1 MASKRP
7 ADAPSASIGCHRS
20 LCGSNS
26 GKKRTAPS
34 RSCTLAA
41 VTSSAQ
47 IRPRVSTPRWRLRP
61 LTFFQRHSQEFSQ
74 VRSALFFRR
83 LHRLAVDN
91 NDGGSGFF
99 TRRKA
104 RLAAQRRTLRRRG
117 APCGAEAHLAA
128 QRRTL
133 RRRGAPCG
141 AEAHLAAQRRF
152 DLLDQAVFTPLML
165 GVRNGRI
172 GRKVAGQKPPLAARS
187 HQIQKGIDNPAIGNF
202 AGSSDLTGFSVGKK
216 AANQLPFEVGKIGLI
231 SVLSLHKGLCHTNA
245 TLLPNFR
252 THSKANICIA
262 IRYQNIVR
270 SLRPYC

>member
-74 VRSALFFRR
+74 VRSAPFFRR
-83 LHRLAVDN
+83 LHRLSVV
-91 NDGGSGFF
+91 F
-99 TRRKA
+99 TDWRSIITTEGVASLPAA
-104 RLAAQRRTLRRRG
+104 RCASAPQG

-141 AEAHLAAQRRF
+141 AEALRSSRSGRF
-152 DLLDQAVFTPLML
+152 HAID
-165 GVRNGRI
+165 
-172 GRKVAGQKPPLAARS
+172 ARS
-187 HQIQKGIDNPAIGNF
+187 PKRSNRPESRGA
-202 AGSSDLTGFSVGKK
+202 K
-216 AANQLPFEVGKIGLI
+216 AALGRPFAPDTEG
-231 SVLSLHKGLCHTNA
+231 H
-245 TLLPNFR
+245 
-252 THSKANICIA
+252 
-262 IRYQNIVR
+262 
-270 SLRPYC
+270 

>member
-104 RLAAQRRTLRRRG
+104 
-117 APCGAEAHLAA
+117 HLAA

-141 AEAHLAAQRRF
+141 AEELRSSRSGRF
-152 DLLDQAVFTPLML
+152 HAID
-165 GVRNGRI
+165 
-172 GRKVAGQKPPLAARS
+172 ARS
-187 HQIQKGIDNPAIGNF
+187 PKRSNRPESRGA
-202 AGSSDLTGFSVGKK
+202 K
-216 AANQLPFEVGKIGLI
+216 AALGRPFAPDTEG
-231 SVLSLHKGLCHTNA
+231 H
-245 TLLPNFR
+245 
-252 THSKANICIA
+252 
-262 IRYQNIVR
+262 
-270 SLRPYC
+270 